1 MKVTLIGESQKRITS
16 VEEFQKKVTIV
27 KECQKKVTR
36 ESDWYLESDR
46 KKLC

>member
-1 MKVTLIGESQKRITS
+1 MKVTLIGECQKRITS

>member
-1 MKVTLIGESQKRITS
+1 MKVTLIGECRKRMAS
-16 VEEFQKKVTIV
+16 VEEFQKKVTVV